1 VIWSLSEGGDRATGV
16 RAVIAL
22 QRFFMYGGRNREAV
36 DWIGRAR
43 QYVDPGSA
51 DDAALLHATALIAI
65 RQRDYPAALEAITPA
80 LADLRRIADEA
91 RLPAVLSTMSG
102 ALLFQRRFDDA
113 EPYLEEGLRLAD
125 RTGDIRSAIRLLGAS
140 GYLSSARGQPEAAA
154 AYYRR
159 ALASAEVLG
168 EPRLLALTLNRIAAS
183 EFVAERYASAESLL
197 QRAID
202 IGRAFGDDDAESA
215 GRLNDLGDIA
225 IMRGDVGRAWLN
237 YDEALGLATAN
248 ESPTAIAQALRGVA
262 TVAAMRHQPKRAAQL
277 LGASRGAHSGWES
290 VGPNRVMWE
299 RASDLIAQQLPPEDF
314 ARECDAGASMETAL
328 AIENARRL
336 WESDLP

>member
-1 VIWSLSEGGDRATGV
+1 
-16 RAVIAL
+16 
-22 QRFFMYGGRNREAV
+22 
-36 DWIGRAR
+36 
-43 QYVDPGSA
+43 
-51 DDAALLHATALIAI
+51 
-65 RQRDYPAALEAITPA
+65 
-80 LADLRRIADEA
+80 
-91 RLPAVLSTMSG
+91 MSG
-102 ALLFQRRFDDA
+102 ALLFQRRFDEG
-113 EPYLEEGLRLAD
+113 EPYLEEGLMLAD
-125 RTGDIRSAIRLLGAS
+125 RTADIRSAIRLLSAL
-140 GYLSSARGQPEAAA
+140 GYLCSARGQPESAA

-159 ALASAEVLG
+159 ALTSAEVLG
-168 EPRLLALTLNRIAAS
+168 EPRLLALALNRVAAS
-183 EFVAERYASAESLL
+183 EFLAQNYASAESLL

-299 RASDLIAQQLPPEDF
+299 RASDLIAQQLTPEDF

-336 WESDLP
+336 WETDLQ

>member
-1 VIWSLSEGGDRATGV
+1 LRDGGERATGV
-16 RAVIAL
+16 RTVVAL

-80 LADLRRIADEA
+80 LAAVRRIADEV
-91 RLPAVLSTMSG
+91 RLPAILSTMSA
-102 ALLFQRRFDDA
+102 ALLFQRRFDEA
-113 EPYLEEGLRLAD
+113 EPHLEEGLMLAN
-125 RTGDIRSAIRLLGAS
+125 RAGDIRSAIRLLAAFGF
-140 GYLSSARGQPEAAA
+140 LSSSRGQPDAAA

-159 ALASAEVLG
+159 ALVEAEVLG
-168 EPRLLALTLNRIAAS
+168 EPRLLALALNRVAAS
-183 EFVAERYASAESLL
+183 EFVAERYASAEALL

-202 IGRAFGDDDAESA
+202 IGRAFGDDDAEAA

-248 ESPTAIAQALRGVA
+248 ESATAIAQALRGVA
-262 TVAAMRHQPKRAAQL
+262 TVAAVRHQPKRAAQL
-277 LGASRGAHSGWES
+277 LGASRGAHSGWEA

-299 RASDLIAQQLPPEDF
+299 RASDLIAKQLAPADF
-314 ARECDAGASMETAL
+314 AREEDAGASMETAL

-336 WESDLP
+336 WETDLP